1 LELDLL
7 FLNFPMV
14 LLGPLLVVIHLM
26 VLLELLMEE
35 LLDLVFL

>member
-14 LLGPLLVVIHLM
+14 LLDFLLVVVHLM
-26 VLLELLMEE
+26 VLLGFLVEE
-35 LLDLVFL
+35 YLVFL

>member
-1 LELDLL
+1 
-7 FLNFPMV
+7 MV